1 MANSVRRCGSQE
13 SRLCTCRRSK
23 RGTPQA
29 CRDASICAGP
39 LPPEEIQTLSAEN
52 TGCVPSLLKPWPI
65 TFCEDPYIGEESII
79 RPPAAKNARMTSAQE
94 LRATLSLPTLKVIQ
108 LPSPTSGSAS
118 PLDGIGLVRTA
129 ACCAAA
135 IGESMAAAP
144 VAAKACNNP
153 RRLRSGTVCIHPS
166 VCPGQAPAL

>member
-23 RGTPQA
+23 RETPQA
-29 CRDASICAGP
+29 LREVSICAGP
-39 LPPEEIQTLSAEN
+39 QAPEEIQTLSAEN

-65 TFCEDPYIGEESII
+65 TFCEEPYIGEESII

-108 LPSPTSGSAS
+108 LPSPTSGNSS
-118 PLDGIGLVRTA
+118 PVDGMRLARIGL
-129 ACCAAA
+129 C
-135 IGESMAAAP
+135 
-144 VAAKACNNP
+144 
-153 RRLRSGTVCIHPS
+153 
-166 VCPGQAPAL
+166 